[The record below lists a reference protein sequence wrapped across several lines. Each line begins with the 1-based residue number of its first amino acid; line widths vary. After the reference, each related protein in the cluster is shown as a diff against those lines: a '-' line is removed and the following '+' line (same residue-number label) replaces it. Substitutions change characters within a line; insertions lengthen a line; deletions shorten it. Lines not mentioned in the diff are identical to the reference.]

1 METTSN
7 PFFWPYGD
15 VLPRGTEE
23 TLLAEA
29 LSDHGHSHLGDL
41 AEEAKRAIQEA
52 VMGKQRHLPYT
63 ESQAHDVK

>member
-1 METTSN
+1 MEVTSN

-29 LSDHGHSHLGDL
+29 LSGHGHAHFDDL

-52 VMGKQRHLPYT
+52 VMGKQRQLPST
-63 ESQAHDVK
+63 ESQTHDIK